1 MQSLYETDTFIDENS
16 NHLVG
21 EEKVVETV
29 DPYIRSS
36 KETPSPLKCKDRISV
51 MELYTVDQQ
60 VDQYGQPKKHNPNT
74 NSTIMDSRDNDITID
89 VPRER
94 EGTKEGVRSIL
105 GLYEV
110 DQSIQ
115 LIKKVKDD
123 AVDAESIKKLYNLDQ
138 LVDRGKISPP
148 KSVEKTDKIEIG
160 VPNEAVLRAT
170 SALTLSQKDLDG
182 IHQKENM
189 SGIEELYNLD
199 CEVDRRIASNKYEAD
214 VDGLSQLYQRDC
226 QIEKMEYQM
235 PVKMSKPRKGNMIQ
249 EIDLTLHPDDDI
261 MDTLFAVDLEMD
273 VRNEAKDTKCDIDA
287 IIDLYHVDQWVDKTT
302 YNIESFNV
310 YRDLHLLDLL
320 VDTGGS
326 AKVSI
331 DDFVD
336 PAMKSMMN
344 QYKVVATAQVNASC
358 RGTIDV
364 AELLRINLEVE
375 GLKCDHDM
383 LDVSQLLAV
392 DEEISAMASRSKRKE
407 DVNHIQELHKMDLRI
422 DGRSMVQEIDLTLHP
437 DDDIMDTLFAVD
449 LEMDVR
455 NEAKD
460 TKCDIDAIIDL
471 YHVDQWVDK
480 TTYNIESF
488 NVYRD
493 LHLLDLLVD
502 TGGSAKVSIDD
513 FVDPAMKS
521 MMNQYK
527 VVATAQMNASCR
539 GTIDVVE
546 LLRIDLE
553 VEGLKCDHDMLDV
566 SQLLAVDEEISAMAS
581 RSKRKE
587 DVNHIQELH
596 KMDLRIDERSMVQ
609 EMTLIP
615 DTLAENISS
624 KMIARRVE
632 KGEELI
638 EHIFGISSDR
648 LISGTDL
655 FRTGSET

>member
-1 MQSLYETDTFIDENS
+1 MQSLYETDMFIDENS

-235 PVKMSKPRKGNMIQ
+235 PVKMLKPGKG
-249 EIDLTLHPDDDI
+249 
-261 MDTLFAVDLEMD
+261 
-273 VRNEAKDTKCDIDA
+273 K
-287 IIDLYHVDQWVDKTT
+287 
-302 YNIESFNV
+302 
-310 YRDLHLLDLL
+310 
-320 VDTGGS
+320 
-326 AKVSI
+326 
-331 DDFVD
+331 
-336 PAMKSMMN
+336 
-344 QYKVVATAQVNASC
+344 
-358 RGTIDV
+358 
-364 AELLRINLEVE
+364 
-375 GLKCDHDM
+375 
-383 LDVSQLLAV
+383 
-392 DEEISAMASRSKRKE
+392 
-407 DVNHIQELHKMDLRI
+407 
-422 DGRSMVQEIDLTLHP
+422 MVQEIDLTLHP

-527 VVATAQMNASCR
+527 VVATAQMNAFCR
-539 GTIDVVE
+539 GTIDVAE
-546 LLRIDLE
+546 LLRTDLE

-655 FRTGSET
+655 FRTGSETGFSDKKVHTPLNDTSDFLIRHIFGTGLLDFDLAQGKDEGPKCNNADADSQSPKKIFSMNFASFLSKKAKNVFQNKSD